1 MFKAPAA
8 PDPIATAS
16 KDINEEFENSD
27 NSLNNQSDDEI
38 TSQPSEAKSADDQ
51 IALKVFKYFKE
62 FIFCVA
68 FLILAWMS
76 FWVIVVL
83 SILSFIVRVVD
94 SGQLSELNEFSRRL
108 SLYMKECLL
117 FSTGNNDQKPFPFEK
132 FPD

>member
-1 MFKAPAA
+1 MNE
-8 PDPIATAS
+8 DN

-27 NSLNNQSDDEI
+27 NSLNNQSGDEI

-108 SLYMKECLL
+108 SLYLKECLL

>member
-1 MFKAPAA
+1 MNEVIKE
-8 PDPIATAS
+8 
-16 KDINEEFENSD
+16 INEEFKKSD

-38 TSQPSEAKSADDQ
+38 TSQPSEVKSADDQ

-108 SLYMKECLL
+108 SLYLKECLL

>member
-1 MFKAPAA
+1 MNE
-8 PDPIATAS
+8 DN

-51 IALKVFKYFKE
+51 IAIKVFKYFKE

-108 SLYMKECLL
+108 SLYLKECLL

>member
-1 MFKAPAA
+1 MNE
-8 PDPIATAS
+8 DN

-38 TSQPSEAKSADDQ
+38 ISQPSEAKSADDQ

-68 FLILAWMS
+68 FLTLAWMS

-108 SLYMKECLL
+108 SLYLKECLL

>member
-1 MFKAPAA
+1 MNN
-8 PDPIATAS
+8 DN

-27 NSLNNQSDDEI
+27 NSLDNQSDNKI
-38 TSQPSEAKSADDQ
+38 TSQTSETKSADDQ
-51 IALKVFKYFKE
+51 IALKVFKYLKE

-108 SLYMKECLL
+108 SIYLKECLL

>member
-1 MFKAPAA
+1 MNE
-8 PDPIATAS
+8 DN
-16 KDINEEFENSD
+16 KDINEEFANSD

-38 TSQPSEAKSADDQ
+38 TSQPSEKKSADDQ

-108 SLYMKECLL
+108 SLYLKECLL